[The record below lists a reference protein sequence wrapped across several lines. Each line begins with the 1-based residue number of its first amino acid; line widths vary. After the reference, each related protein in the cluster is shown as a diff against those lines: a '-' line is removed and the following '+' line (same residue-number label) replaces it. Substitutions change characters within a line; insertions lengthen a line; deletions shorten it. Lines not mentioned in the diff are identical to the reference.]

1 MRTRAISG
9 DIRYIAASSLEEFPM
24 RRSGWVTFGS
34 CCRTCDR
41 SSGLS
46 FEAQPAQ
53 EAKLVSRSLSSESGI
68 LVLYPFLVRIFDQYI
83 KHENDCSHFDVEY

>member
-9 DIRYIAASSLEEFPM
+9 DIRYIAASSLDEFPI
-24 RRSGWVTFGS
+24 RRSGCVTFGS

-53 EAKLVSRSLSSESGI
+53 EAKLVSLSLSSESGI
-68 LVLYPFLVRIFDQYI
+68 VVSYPFWFECLTDILNIRMISGI
-83 KHENDCSHFDVEY
+83 LM